1 MAKQCTACSRLY
13 QEQQDS
19 CPHCGAAGDS
29 VKLPAPRIGGEY
41 AEDLTGRARA
51 AGWRHAAALAQPLAE
66 TRPVY
71 ANSGRLPA
79 SHAPLEI
86 MAAAELPADPHPE
99 RSPLSP
105 PAKEDHSS
113 RVEINEADI
122 EVDSIGELAVQ
133 GGRDFPTARE
143 QASAVNPSS
152 DSEFD
157 LRLVWNDEE
166 EPPPG
171 PDQWEGEKPSSSPH
185 SGEDF
190 GVHLVENIGGAAGS
204 GADHAGDA
212 AISGSQPPG
221 VASDSHAT
229 ENPSAPQEPAAELP
243 LTSASSPE
251 IELPPDAPG
260 ENPYGATEKVLPG
273 ADAMAS
279 DDEIDTSLY
288 PSPLVPYAP
297 PEPVP
302 IEQALPWF
310 SPGPSKP
317 ASESTRLSN
326 TLLGVLIGAGVC
338 FALWLFGLQP
348 PSSWQLKHAAKADST
363 AREAVGAVD
372 SKAPSYEE
380 TEAKLFADDWAVEFV
395 TAVDLARARQYP
407 AALEVLNG
415 LCAMLEERR
424 FLNLADGTDSPEAEQ
439 ALLKTSYELLSA
451 WQFEHNLA
459 KKGMLAQSR
468 NTAGAVDNLL
478 ADNKRLQATL
488 EALNAKLKAAGSG
501 SDSVSLAD
509 KIEGL
514 LKSRADA
521 EKQVGLLPVER
532 QRAARAEESAQAAL
546 ARAVALEDKLKATEL
561 KWQKSESKVNELK
574 AKQEAVA
581 KAKPLVMPPLKLTA
595 PVHDAKLAYQH
606 YAKGLGLYR
615 TALYAEAEQEFDA
628 AVQADDQDAR
638 YHYYQGLARWAQGK
652 HEQAATSFRAGAHM
666 ERDNKPSRIFVKVAL
681 DHVDLAT
688 LKEVN
693 RYRPE

>member
-29 VKLPAPRIGGEY
+29 VKLPAPRIRGES

-51 AGWRHAAALAQPLAE
+51 AGRRHAAALAQPLAE

-71 ANSGRLPA
+71 ANSGRLSA

-122 EVDSIGELAVQ
+122 EVDSIGELAVE
-133 GGRDFPTARE
+133 GGGDFPARQ

-166 EPPPG
+166 EPPPS
-171 PDQWEGEKPSSSPH
+171 PDQWEGEKPPSPPH

-190 GVHLVENIGGAAGS
+190 GVQLVENIVGAAGN
-204 GADHAGDA
+204 GTDHAGDA
-212 AISGSQPPG
+212 AFSQSQPPG
-221 VASDSHAT
+221 VASDSHSA
-229 ENPSAPQEPAAELP
+229 ENLSAPQEPADVP
-243 LTSASSPE
+243 LMSTSSPE

-260 ENPYGATEKVLPG
+260 EKPPESTEKVLPG

-279 DDEIDTSLY
+279 DDEIDMSLY

-310 SPGPSKP
+310 SPGPLKP

-338 FALWLFGLQP
+338 FALWLAGLQP
-348 PSSWQLKHAAKADST
+348 PSSWQLKHATKSDSS
-363 AREAVGAVD
+363 ALQAPAGATD
-372 SKAPSYEE
+372 KKAPSYEE
-380 TEAKLFADDWAVEFV
+380 TEAKLFADGWAVEFV

-415 LCAMLEERR
+415 LCATLEERR

-468 NTAGAVDNLL
+468 NTAAAVDNLL
-478 ADNKRLQATL
+478 ADNKRQQATL

-501 SDSVSLAD
+501 PESVSLAD

-514 LKSRADA
+514 LKSRAEA
-521 EKQVGLLPVER
+521 EKQAGLLPAER
-532 QRAARAEESAQAAL
+532 QRAARAEESAQTAL
-546 ARAVALEDKLKATEL
+546 ARAVVLEDRLKATEL

-581 KAKPLVMPPLKLTA
+581 KAKPIVMPPLKLTA
-595 PVHDAKLAYQH
+595 PIHDAKLAYQH

-652 HEQAATSFRAGAHM
+652 HEQAATSFRAGARM

-681 DHVDLAT
+681 DRVDLAA
-688 LKEVN
+688 LKEMN
-693 RYRPE
+693 RFRPE